1 MRYIRTIILLLLV
14 SVSAMGQTLK
24 QAGTTYDQATRVT
37 DTTTL
42 SVQSGENFVRIATIY
57 LPATITYMPDTAFG
71 PIPVAIMDG
80 DTLPAAHFF
89 DACALNWAWEIA
101 RGEETKII
109 EISAH
114 ENATIL
120 VEPFFCPANT
130 STVVD
135 DAQESY
141 EWYGTVY
148 TESGVYT
155 HENTTEYCA
164 WTDTLHLTVQ
174 HLCPANTS
182 TVVDD
187 AQESYEWYGT
197 TYTRSGVYTHENAT
211 EYCSWTDTLHLTV
224 HHSCPANTSTVVDDA
239 QESYEWYGTTYT
251 RSGIYTH
258 ENATEFCSWTDTLH
272 LTVHHSCPAN
282 TSTVVDDAQ
291 ESYEWYGTTYTRSGV
306 YTHENATEFC
316 SWTDTLHLTI
326 IRNLKDTTLYF
337 CPGMHEEGVVEDD
350 EWRIDYRAYQLEMP
364 SPDWYMEG
372 VIMETQADKA
382 LVDFRRAEQNLKE
395 HYQLPFVPIT
405 SIVWTFRS
413 ADDSESHT
421 MEIKNEPQWVEAGT
435 VSLIVRFLCGAP
447 YYSSFTTDVEQVDWL
462 TQPAKIMEN
471 GTVVIIRGGKRYNVL
486 GAKIQ

>member
-1 MRYIRTIILLLLV
+1 MLYIRTIILLLLV

-24 QAGTTYDQATRVT
+24 PAGTTYDQATRVT

-89 DACALNWAWEIA
+89 NACALNWAWEIA

-135 DAQESY
+135 DAQDSY
-141 EWYGTVY
+141 EWYGTTY
-148 TESGVYT
+148 TQSGIYT
-155 HENTTEYCA
+155 HDNTTEYCS

-197 TYTRSGVYTHENAT
+197 TYTQSGVYTHENAT

-224 HHSCPANTSTVVDDA
+224 
-239 QESYEWYGTTYT
+239 Y
-251 RSGIYTH
+251 
-258 ENATEFCSWTDTLH
+258 
-272 LTVHHSCPAN
+272 HSCPAN

-306 YTHENATEFC
+306 YTHENTTEFC

-372 VIMETQADKA
+372 VILEAQADKA

-413 ADDSESHT
+413 ADDSESHA

-447 YYSSFTTDVEQVDWL
+447 YYSSFTTDVEEVESL
-462 TQPAKIMEN
+462 SRPVKVMEN
-471 GTVVIIRGGKRYNVL
+471 GTVTIIRGGKRYNVL
-486 GAKIQ
+486 GSRIQ

>member
-24 QAGTTYDQATRVT
+24 PAGTTYDQATRVT

-42 SVQSGENFVRIATIY
+42 SVQSGENFVRIATVH

-89 DACALNWAWEIA
+89 DACAMNWAWEIA
-101 RGEETKII
+101 RGVETKII

-141 EWYGTVY
+141 EWYGTTY
-148 TESGVYT
+148 TQSGVYT
-155 HENTTEYCA
+155 HENTTEYCS
-164 WTDTLHLTVQ
+164 WTDTLHLTIL

-197 TYTRSGVYTHENAT
+197 TYTQSGV
-211 EYCSWTDTLHLTV
+211 
-224 HHSCPANTSTVVDDA
+224 
-239 QESYEWYGTTYT
+239 
-251 RSGIYTH
+251 YTH

-326 IRNLKDTTLYF
+326 HRNLKDTTIYF

-350 EWRIDYRAYQLEMP
+350 VWRIDYRAYQLQMP

-372 VIMETQADKA
+372 VILETQADKA
-382 LVDFRRAEQNLKE
+382 LVDFRRAEQNLE
-395 HYQLPFVPIT
+395 AYYQLPFVPI
-405 SIVWTFRS
+405 SNIVWSFRS
-413 ADDSESHT
+413 ADDSESHA

-435 VSLIVRFLCGAP
+435 VSLIVRFQCGAP
-447 YYSSFTTDVEQVDWL
+447 YYSSFTTDVEEVDAL
-462 TQPAKIMEN
+462 SRPVKVMEN
-471 GTVVIIRGGKRYNVL
+471 GTVMIIRGGKRYNVL
-486 GAKIQ
+486 GSRIQ

>member
-24 QAGTTYDQATRVT
+24 PAGTTYDQATRVT

-42 SVQSGENFVRIATIY
+42 SVQSGENFVRIATVH

-89 DACALNWAWEIA
+89 DACAMNWAWEIA

-141 EWYGTVY
+141 EWYGTTY
-148 TESGVYT
+148 TQSGV
-155 HENTTEYCA
+155 
-164 WTDTLHLTVQ
+164 
-174 HLCPANTS
+174 
-182 TVVDD
+182 
-187 AQESYEWYGT
+187 
-197 TYTRSGVYTHENAT
+197 
-211 EYCSWTDTLHLTV
+211 
-224 HHSCPANTSTVVDDA
+224 
-239 QESYEWYGTTYT
+239 
-251 RSGIYTH
+251 YTH

-326 IRNLKDTTLYF
+326 HRNLKDTTIYF

-350 EWRIDYRAYQLEMP
+350 VWRIDYRAYQLQMP

-372 VIMETQADKA
+372 VILETQADKA
-382 LVDFRRAEQNLKE
+382 LVDFRRAEQNLE
-395 HYQLPFVPIT
+395 AYYQLPFVPI
-405 SIVWTFRS
+405 SNIVWSFRS
-413 ADDSESHT
+413 ADDSESHA

-435 VSLIVRFLCGAP
+435 VSLIVRFQCGAP
-447 YYSSFTTDVEQVDWL
+447 YYSSFTTDVEEVDAL
-462 TQPAKIMEN
+462 SRPVKVMEN
-471 GTVVIIRGGKRYNVL
+471 GTVMIIRGGKRYNVL
-486 GAKIQ
+486 GSRIQ

>member
-1 MRYIRTIILLLLV
+1 MRYIRTITLLLLV

-24 QAGTTYDQATRVT
+24 PAGTTADQATRVL
-37 DTTTL
+37 DTVAL
-42 SVQSGENFVRIATIY
+42 SVQPGGNFIRVAADN
-57 LPATITYMPDTAFG
+57 LPAVITYMPDTAFG

-80 DTLPAAHFF
+80 DTLPAAHLF
-89 DACALNWAWEIA
+89 DACAMNWAWEVA

-109 EISAH
+109 ELRAH

-141 EWYGTVY
+141 EWYGTTY
-148 TESGVYT
+148 TRSGVYT
-155 HENTTEYCA
+155 HENTTEYCS

-197 TYTRSGVYTHENAT
+197 TYTQSGVYTHENTT
-211 EYCSWTDTLHLTV
+211 EYCSWTDTLHLTI
-224 HHSCPANTSTVVDDA
+224 H
-239 QESYEWYGTTYT
+239 
-251 RSGIYTH
+251 
-258 ENATEFCSWTDTLH
+258 
-272 LTVHHSCPAN
+272 
-282 TSTVVDDAQ
+282 
-291 ESYEWYGTTYTRSGV
+291 
-306 YTHENATEFC
+306 
-316 SWTDTLHLTI
+316 
-326 IRNLKDTTLYF
+326 RNLKDTTIYF

-350 EWRIDYRAYQLEMP
+350 GWRIDYRPYQLEKP

-372 VIMETQADKA
+372 VILETQADKA
-382 LVDFRRAEQNLKE
+382 LVDFRRAEQNLE
-395 HYQLPFVPIT
+395 AYYQLPLVPI
-405 SIVWTFRS
+405 SNIVWSFRP
-413 ADDSESHT
+413 ADDSESHA

-447 YYSSFTTDVEQVDWL
+447 YYSSFTTDVEEVETL
-462 TQPAKIMEN
+462 SRPAKIMEN
-471 GTVVIIRGGKRYNVL
+471 GTVTIIRGGKRYNVL
-486 GAKIQ
+486 GSRIQ

>member
-1 MRYIRTIILLLLV
+1 MHTYMLYIRTIILLLLV

-24 QAGTTYDQATRVT
+24 PAGTTYDQATRVT

-71 PIPVAIMDG
+71 PIPEAIMDG

-89 DACALNWAWEIA
+89 NACALNWAWEIA

-155 HENTTEYCA
+155 HDNTTEYCS

-197 TYTRSGVYTHENAT
+197 TYTQSGVYTHENT
-211 EYCSWTDTLHLTV
+211 
-224 HHSCPANTSTVVDDA
+224 
-239 QESYEWYGTTYT
+239 
-251 RSGIYTH
+251 
-258 ENATEFCSWTDTLH
+258 TEFCSWTDTLH

-306 YTHENATEFC
+306 YTHENTTEFC

-372 VIMETQADKA
+372 VILEAQADKA
-382 LVDFRRAEQNLKE
+382 LVDFRHAEQNLKE

-413 ADDSESHT
+413 ADDSESHA

-447 YYSSFTTDVEQVDWL
+447 YYSSFTTDVEEVESL
-462 TQPAKIMEN
+462 SRPVKVMEN
-471 GTVVIIRGGKRYNVL
+471 GTVTIIRGGKRYNVL
-486 GAKIQ
+486 GSRIQ

>member
-24 QAGTTYDQATRVT
+24 PAGTTYDQATRVT

-42 SVQSGENFVRIATIY
+42 SVQSGENFVRIATVH

-89 DACALNWAWEIA
+89 DACAMNWAWEIA
-101 RGEETKII
+101 RGVETKII

-141 EWYGTVY
+141 EWYGT
-148 TESGVYT
+148 
-155 HENTTEYCA
+155 
-164 WTDTLHLTVQ
+164 
-174 HLCPANTS
+174 
-182 TVVDD
+182 
-187 AQESYEWYGT
+187 
-197 TYTRSGVYTHENAT
+197 TYT
-211 EYCSWTDTLHLTV
+211 
-224 HHSCPANTSTVVDDA
+224 
-239 QESYEWYGTTYT
+239 Q
-251 RSGIYTH
+251 
-258 ENATEFCSWTDTLH
+258 
-272 LTVHHSCPAN
+272 
-282 TSTVVDDAQ
+282 
-291 ESYEWYGTTYTRSGV
+291 SGV

-326 IRNLKDTTLYF
+326 HRNLKDTTIYF

-350 EWRIDYRAYQLEMP
+350 VWRIDYRAYQLETP

-372 VIMETQADKA
+372 VILETQADKA
-382 LVDFRRAEQNLKE
+382 LVDFRRAEQNLE
-395 HYQLPFVPIT
+395 AYYQLPFVPI
-405 SIVWTFRS
+405 SNIVWSFRS
-413 ADDSESHT
+413 ADDSESHA
-421 MEIKNEPQWVEAGT
+421 MEIKNEPQWVESGT
-435 VSLIVRFLCGAP
+435 VSLIVRFQCGAP
-447 YYSSFTTDVEQVDWL
+447 YYSSFTTDVEEVEAL
-462 TQPAKIMEN
+462 SRPVKVMEN
-471 GTVVIIRGGKRYNVL
+471 GTVTIIRGGKRYNVL
-486 GAKIQ
+486 GATIR

>member
-1 MRYIRTIILLLLV
+1 MLYIRTIILLLLV

-24 QAGTTYDQATRVT
+24 PAGTTYDQATRVM

-89 DACALNWAWEIA
+89 NACALNWAWEIA

-120 VEPFFCPANT
+120 VEPFLCPANT

-155 HENTTEYCA
+155 HDNTTEYCS

-197 TYTRSGVYTHENAT
+197 TYTQSGVYTHENT
-211 EYCSWTDTLHLTV
+211 
-224 HHSCPANTSTVVDDA
+224 
-239 QESYEWYGTTYT
+239 
-251 RSGIYTH
+251 
-258 ENATEFCSWTDTLH
+258 TEFCSWTDTLH

-306 YTHENATEFC
+306 YTHENTTEFC

-372 VIMETQADKA
+372 VILEAQADKA

-413 ADDSESHT
+413 ADDSESHA

-447 YYSSFTTDVEQVDWL
+447 YYSSFTTDVEEVESL
-462 TQPAKIMEN
+462 SRPVKVMEN
-471 GTVVIIRGGKRYNVL
+471 GTVTIIRGGKRYNVL
-486 GAKIQ
+486 GSRIQ

>member
-1 MRYIRTIILLLLV
+1 MLYIRTIILLLLV

-24 QAGTTYDQATRVT
+24 PAGTTYDQATRVT

-89 DACALNWAWEIA
+89 NACALNWAWEIA

-141 EWYGTVY
+141 EWYGT
-148 TESGVYT
+148 
-155 HENTTEYCA
+155 
-164 WTDTLHLTVQ
+164 
-174 HLCPANTS
+174 
-182 TVVDD
+182 
-187 AQESYEWYGT
+187 
-197 TYTRSGVYTHENAT
+197 TYTRSGVYTHENT
-211 EYCSWTDTLHLTV
+211 
-224 HHSCPANTSTVVDDA
+224 
-239 QESYEWYGTTYT
+239 
-251 RSGIYTH
+251 
-258 ENATEFCSWTDTLH
+258 
-272 LTVHHSCPAN
+272 
-282 TSTVVDDAQ
+282 
-291 ESYEWYGTTYTRSGV
+291 
-306 YTHENATEFC
+306 TEFC

-372 VIMETQADKA
+372 VILEAQADKA

-413 ADDSESHT
+413 ADDSESHA

-447 YYSSFTTDVEQVDWL
+447 YYSSFTTDVEEVESL
-462 TQPAKIMEN
+462 SRPVKVMEN
-471 GTVVIIRGGKRYNVL
+471 GTVTIIRGGKRYNVL
-486 GAKIQ
+486 GSRIQ

>member
-1 MRYIRTIILLLLV
+1 MLYIRTIILLLLV

-24 QAGTTYDQATRVT
+24 PAGTTYDQATRVT

-89 DACALNWAWEIA
+89 NACALNWAWEIA

-120 VEPFFCPANT
+120 VEPFLCPANT

-155 HENTTEYCA
+155 HDNTTEYCS

-197 TYTRSGVYTHENAT
+197 TYTRSGVYTHENT
-211 EYCSWTDTLHLTV
+211 
-224 HHSCPANTSTVVDDA
+224 
-239 QESYEWYGTTYT
+239 
-251 RSGIYTH
+251 
-258 ENATEFCSWTDTLH
+258 
-272 LTVHHSCPAN
+272 
-282 TSTVVDDAQ
+282 
-291 ESYEWYGTTYTRSGV
+291 
-306 YTHENATEFC
+306 TEFC

-372 VIMETQADKA
+372 VILEAQADKA

-413 ADDSESHT
+413 ADDSESHA

-447 YYSSFTTDVEQVDWL
+447 YYSSFTTDVEEVESL
-462 TQPAKIMEN
+462 SRPVKVMEN
-471 GTVVIIRGGKRYNVL
+471 GTVTIIRGGKRYNVL
-486 GAKIQ
+486 GSRIQ

>member
-1 MRYIRTIILLLLV
+1 MLYIRTIILLLLV

-24 QAGTTYDQATRVT
+24 PAGTTYDQATRVT

-71 PIPVAIMDG
+71 PIPVVIMDG

-89 DACALNWAWEIA
+89 NACALNWAWEIA

-120 VEPFFCPANT
+120 VEPFLCPANT

-155 HENTTEYCA
+155 HDNTTEYCS

-197 TYTRSGVYTHENAT
+197 V
-211 EYCSWTDTLHLTV
+211 
-224 HHSCPANTSTVVDDA
+224 
-239 QESYEWYGTTYT
+239 
-251 RSGIYTH
+251 
-258 ENATEFCSWTDTLH
+258 
-272 LTVHHSCPAN
+272 
-282 TSTVVDDAQ
+282 
-291 ESYEWYGTTYTRSGV
+291 YTRSGV

-372 VIMETQADKA
+372 VILEAQADKA

-413 ADDSESHT
+413 ADDSESHA

-447 YYSSFTTDVEQVDWL
+447 YYSSFTTDVEEVESL
-462 TQPAKIMEN
+462 SRPVKVMEN
-471 GTVVIIRGGKRYNVL
+471 GTVTIIRGGKRYNVL
-486 GAKIQ
+486 GSRIQ

>member
-1 MRYIRTIILLLLV
+1 MAKRKIYLVNSKNFCTFAPKIFCVHTYMRYIRTIILLLLV

-24 QAGTTYDQATRVT
+24 PAGTTYDQATRVT

-42 SVQSGENFVRIATIY
+42 SVQSGENFVRVAAAN
-57 LPATITYMPDTAFG
+57 LPAVITYMPDTAFG
-71 PIPVAIMDG
+71 PIPMAIMDE
-80 DTLPAAHFF
+80 DTLLTRMSFH
-89 DACALNWAWEIA
+89 DCAMTWTWEA
-101 RGEETKII
+101 GRDNRSKII
-109 EISAH
+109 EIRAH

-135 DAQESY
+135 DAQDSY

-155 HENTTEYCA
+155 HENTTEYCS

-251 RSGIYTH
+251 RSG
-258 ENATEFCSWTDTLH
+258 
-272 LTVHHSCPAN
+272 
-282 TSTVVDDAQ
+282 
-291 ESYEWYGTTYTRSGV
+291 V
-306 YTHENATEFC
+306 YTHENTTEYC

-326 IRNLKDTTLYF
+326 HRNLKDTTIYF

-350 EWRIDYRAYQLEMP
+350 VWRIDYRAYQLETP

-372 VIMETQADKA
+372 VILETQADKA
-382 LVDFRRAEQNLKE
+382 LVDFRRAEQNLE
-395 HYQLPFVPIT
+395 AYYQLPFVPI
-405 SIVWTFRS
+405 SNIVWSFRS
-413 ADDSESHT
+413 ADDSESHA
-421 MEIKNEPQWVEAGT
+421 MEIKNEPQWVESGT
-435 VSLIVRFLCGAP
+435 VSLIVRFQCGAP
-447 YYSSFTTDVEQVDWL
+447 YYSSFTTDVEEVEAL
-462 TQPAKIMEN
+462 SRPVKVMEN
-471 GTVVIIRGGKRYNVL
+471 GTVMIIRGGKRYNVL
-486 GAKIQ
+486 GATIR

>member
-24 QAGTTYDQATRVT
+24 PAGTTYDQATRVT

-42 SVQSGENFVRIATIY
+42 SVQSGENFVRIATVH

-89 DACALNWAWEIA
+89 DACAMNWAWEIA

-141 EWYGTVY
+141 EWYGTTY
-148 TESGVYT
+148 TQSGVYT
-155 HENTTEYCA
+155 HENTTEYCS
-164 WTDTLHLTVQ
+164 WTDTLHLTIL

-197 TYTRSGVYTHENAT
+197 TYT
-211 EYCSWTDTLHLTV
+211 
-224 HHSCPANTSTVVDDA
+224 
-239 QESYEWYGTTYT
+239 Q
-251 RSGIYTH
+251 
-258 ENATEFCSWTDTLH
+258 
-272 LTVHHSCPAN
+272 
-282 TSTVVDDAQ
+282 
-291 ESYEWYGTTYTRSGV
+291 SGV

-326 IRNLKDTTLYF
+326 HRNLKDTTIYF

-350 EWRIDYRAYQLEMP
+350 VWRIDYRAYQLQMP

-372 VIMETQADKA
+372 VILETQADKA
-382 LVDFRRAEQNLKE
+382 LVDFRRAEQNLE
-395 HYQLPFVPIT
+395 AYYQLPFVPI
-405 SIVWTFRS
+405 SNIVWSFRS
-413 ADDSESHT
+413 ADDSESHA

-435 VSLIVRFLCGAP
+435 VSLIVRFQCGAP
-447 YYSSFTTDVEQVDWL
+447 YYSSFTTDVEEVDAL
-462 TQPAKIMEN
+462 SRPVKVMEN
-471 GTVVIIRGGKRYNVL
+471 GTVMIIRGGKRYNVL
-486 GAKIQ
+486 GSRIQ

>member
-1 MRYIRTIILLLLV
+1 MRYVYTIILTIFV
-14 SVSAMGQTLK
+14 AVCATGQTPTP
-24 QAGTTYDQATRVT
+24 AGTTADRATRVT
-37 DTTTL
+37 EAMTL
-42 SVQSGENFVRIATIY
+42 SVQPGGNYMRIASAN
-57 LPATITYMPDTAFG
+57 LPAVITYMPDTAFG
-71 PIPVAIMDG
+71 PVPVAIMED
-80 DTLPAAHFF
+80 DTLEAKIRF
-89 DACALNWAWEIA
+89 DECAMTWTWEVGVDE
-101 RGEETKII
+101 RPKIL
-109 EISAH
+109 EVRAH
-114 ENATIL
+114 ENAL
-120 VEPFFCPANT
+120 VNVTPTVCPANT
-130 STVVD
+130 D
-135 DAQESY
+135 
-141 EWYGTVY
+141 
-148 TESGVYT
+148 
-155 HENTTEYCA
+155 
-164 WTDTLHLTVQ
+164 
-174 HLCPANTS
+174 

-197 TYTRSGVYTHENAT
+197 TYTRSGVYTHENT
-211 EYCSWTDTLHLTV
+211 TQYCSWTDTLHLTV

-251 RSGIYTH
+251 QSGIYTH

-291 ESYEWYGTTYTRSGV
+291 GSYEWYGTVYTQSGI

-372 VIMETQADKA
+372 VILEAQDDKA

-413 ADDSESHT
+413 ADDSESHA

>member
-1 MRYIRTIILLLLV
+1 MHMRYVRVTIILLMMAV
-14 SVSAMGQTLK
+14 SMMGQTLK
-24 QAGTTYDQATRVT
+24 PAGTTPDQATRVT

-42 SVQSGENFVRIATIY
+42 SVQPGANFIRVAATN
-57 LPATITYMPDTAFG
+57 LPAVITYMPDTAFG

-89 DACALNWAWEIA
+89 DACAMNWAWEVA

-120 VEPFFCPANT
+120 VEPFSCPANT

-141 EWYGTVY
+141 K
-148 TESGVYT
+148 
-155 HENTTEYCA
+155 
-164 WTDTLHLTVQ
+164 
-174 HLCPANTS
+174 
-182 TVVDD
+182 
-187 AQESYEWYGT
+187 WYGT
-197 TYTRSGVYTHENAT
+197 TYTESGVYTHENAT

-251 RSGIYTH
+251 
-258 ENATEFCSWTDTLH
+258 E
-272 LTVHHSCPAN
+272 
-282 TSTVVDDAQ
+282 
-291 ESYEWYGTTYTRSGV
+291 SGV
-306 YTHENATEFC
+306 YTHENTTEYC

-326 IRNLKDTTLYF
+326 HRNLKDTTIYF

-350 EWRIDYRAYQLEMP
+350 RWRIDYRAYQLQMP

-372 VIMETQADKA
+372 VILETRADKA
-382 LVDFRRAEQNLKE
+382 LVDFRRAEQNLE
-395 HYQLPFVPIT
+395 AYYQLPFVPI
-405 SIVWTFRS
+405 SNIVWSFRS
-413 ADDSESHT
+413 ADDSESHE

-447 YYSSFTTDVEQVDWL
+447 YYSSFTTDVEEVESL
-462 TQPAKIMEN
+462 SRPVKVMEN
-471 GTVVIIRGGKRYNVL
+471 GTVTIIRGGKRYNVL
-486 GAKIQ
+486 GSRIQ

>member
-24 QAGTTYDQATRVT
+24 PAGTTYDQATRVT

-42 SVQSGENFVRIATIY
+42 SVQSGENFVRIATVH

-89 DACALNWAWEIA
+89 DACAMNWAWEIA

-141 EWYGTVY
+141 EWYGTTY
-148 TESGVYT
+148 TQSGVYT
-155 HENTTEYCA
+155 HENTTEYC
-164 WTDTLHLTVQ
+164 
-174 HLCPANTS
+174 
-182 TVVDD
+182 
-187 AQESYEWYGT
+187 
-197 TYTRSGVYTHENAT
+197 
-211 EYCSWTDTLHLTV
+211 SWTDTLHLT
-224 HHSCPANTSTVVDDA
+224 
-239 QESYEWYGTTYT
+239 
-251 RSGIYTH
+251 I
-258 ENATEFCSWTDTLH
+258 LH
-272 LTVHHSCPAN
+272 LCPAN

-326 IRNLKDTTLYF
+326 HRNLKDTTIYF

-350 EWRIDYRAYQLEMP
+350 VWRIDYRAYQLQMP

-372 VIMETQADKA
+372 VILETQADKA
-382 LVDFRRAEQNLKE
+382 LVDFRRAEQNLE
-395 HYQLPFVPIT
+395 AYYQLPFVPI
-405 SIVWTFRS
+405 SNIVWSFRS
-413 ADDSESHT
+413 ADDSESHA

-435 VSLIVRFLCGAP
+435 VSLIVRFQCGAP
-447 YYSSFTTDVEQVDWL
+447 YYSSFTTDVEEVDAL
-462 TQPAKIMEN
+462 SRPVKVMEN
-471 GTVVIIRGGKRYNVL
+471 GTVMIIRGGKRYNVL
-486 GAKIQ
+486 GSRIQ